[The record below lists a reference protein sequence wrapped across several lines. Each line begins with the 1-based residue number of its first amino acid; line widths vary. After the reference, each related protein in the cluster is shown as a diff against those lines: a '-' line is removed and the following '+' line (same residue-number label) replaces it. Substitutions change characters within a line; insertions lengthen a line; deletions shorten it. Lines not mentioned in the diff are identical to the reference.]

1 MSDDPILITIGG
13 KRYWRDPIDG
23 RTVPFVGGGSE
34 DADPPAPPADPPA
47 PPAPEATLT
56 QSQVDAIVAREK
68 AQARKAADKAAAEAI
83 AAAKAEADK
92 AAMGEA
98 DRARAEAAE
107 ITAQAQAVLAD
118 ANAQRLAAK
127 VERKLLAAGV
137 PETALTRASRM
148 VSLEAD
154 ATDDDIVAE
163 VEALRTE
170 IPGLFTTPA
179 PSNGEAPKPGAQPP
193 APAKPPT
200 GGAPSGDPKEAAKA
214 LLRARGITPR
224 SELNAA

>member
-1 MSDDPILITIGG
+1 MSDENG
-13 KRYWRDPIDG
+13 DG
-23 RTVPFVGGGSE
+23 TNDDTSSGDG
-34 DADPPAPPADPPA
+34 APPAK
-47 PPAPEATLT
+47 TFT
-56 QSQVDAIVAREK
+56 Q
-68 AQARKAADKAAAEAI
+68 ADLDKIAGRRAAEAAKKAEKDLRDYL
-83 AAAKAEADK
+83 AAEKSKLDLAAMDDASRATAEADRIKAEANAIK
-92 AAMGEA
+92 
-98 DRARAEAAE
+98 AEASAE
-107 ITAQAQAVLAD
+107 
-118 ANAQRLAAK
+118 RLAAK

-148 VSLEAD
+148 VSLDAD
-154 ATDDDIVAE
+154 ASDDDIVAE
-163 VEALRTE
+163 VEALKTE

-200 GGAPSGDPKEAAKA
+200 GGAPKGDPKEAAKA